1 MHPDIAPCE
10 FPALAWPSV
19 NTAPSGT
26 PRPLLASAGALVPDL
41 LSDLRRL
48 VEVETPSS
56 DLAAV
61 AAGAAVVADVVEER
75 LGARPETIVE
85 QGVTHLLLRLGGPT
99 RVLLLCHQ
107 DTVWPHG
114 TLERIPWSHDDGVLR
129 GPGTFD
135 MLTGLVMAVH
145 ACALL
150 QENGG
155 PRALDGV
162 TLLVTGDEEV
172 GSPHSREL
180 ILQTAAGAA
189 GVLVLEASAD
199 GGALKVARK
208 GAGRYRVELQG
219 VAAHAGLDP
228 ERGVSALLELAAQL
242 PRILELADPEVGT
255 TVTPTTFAGGSTT
268 NTVPA
273 SATLDIDVRAAS
285 AAELERVDAG
295 LHALRAVQPG
305 AQVRTTGGIN
315 RYPME
320 RHHSAALWDR
330 YAASC
335 AALGLP
341 VPDAVAVGGASDGN
355 FTAAAGIPTLDGL
368 GAVGGG
374 AHADHEHALVDQ
386 IAPRTAVLAHLV
398 EQLRAPGPEADR
410 AGRAPGPEAS

>member
-1 MHPDIAPCE
+1 M
-10 FPALAWPSV
+10 
-19 NTAPSGT
+19 NTAPAST
-26 PRPLLASAGALVPDL
+26 PGPLLAAAGKRVPDL

-48 VEVETPSS
+48 VEVESPSS

-61 AAGAAVVADVVEER
+61 AEGARTVADVVEER
-75 LGARPETIVE
+75 LGRRPETIVE
-85 QGVTHLLLRLGGPT
+85 EGVTHLLLHLGGPT

-107 DTVWPHG
+107 DTVWPLG
-114 TLERIPWSHDDGVLR
+114 TLERIPWSHQDGVLR

-150 QENGG
+150 QERSG
-155 PRALDGV
+155 PDALDGV

-172 GSPHSREL
+172 GSTHSREL

-199 GGALKVARK
+199 GGAVKVARK

-219 VAAHAGLDP
+219 VAAHAGLEP

-242 PRILELADPEVGT
+242 PRILELADPEAGT

-273 SATLDIDVRAAS
+273 AATLDIDVRARS

-295 LHALRAVQPG
+295 LHALRATQTG
-305 AQVRTTGGIN
+305 AQVRTAGGIN

-320 RHHSAALWDR
+320 RHHAAGLWRR
-330 YAASC
+330 YADAC
-335 AALGLP
+335 TALGVP
-341 VPDAVAVGGASDGN
+341 VPEAVAVGGASDGN
-355 FTAAAGIPTLDGL
+355 FTAAAGVPTLDGL

-374 AHADHEHALVDQ
+374 AHAEHEHALVDE
-386 IAPRTAVLAHLV
+386 IGPRTAVLAHLI
-398 EQLRAPGPEADR
+398 EQLRDAGPEPAPGST
-410 AGRAPGPEAS
+410 APGREEH

>member
-1 MHPDIAPCE
+1 M
-10 FPALAWPSV
+10 
-19 NTAPSGT
+19 NTAPASAPG
-26 PRPLLASAGALVPDL
+26 PLLAAAGKRVPDL

-48 VEVETPSS
+48 VEVESPSS

-61 AAGAAVVADVVEER
+61 AEGARTVADVVEQR
-75 LGARPETIVE
+75 LGRRPETIVE
-85 QGVTHLLLRLGGPT
+85 EGVTHLLLRLGGPT

-107 DTVWPHG
+107 DTVWPLG
-114 TLERIPWSHDDGVLR
+114 TLERIPWSHQDGVLR

-150 QENGG
+150 QEGSG
-155 PRALDGV
+155 PDALDGV

-172 GSPHSREL
+172 GSTHSREL

-199 GGALKVARK
+199 GGAVKVARK

-219 VAAHAGLDP
+219 VAAHAGLEP

-242 PRILELADPEVGT
+242 PRILELADPEAGT
-255 TVTPTTFAGGSTT
+255 TVTPTTFSGGSTT

-273 SATLDIDVRAAS
+273 AATLDIDVRARS

-295 LHALRAVQPG
+295 LHALRATQQG

-320 RHHSAALWDR
+320 RHHAAGLWQR
-330 YAASC
+330 YADAC
-335 AALGLP
+335 TAVGAP
-341 VPDAVAVGGASDGN
+341 VPEAVAVGGASDGN
-355 FTAAAGIPTLDGL
+355 FTAAAGVPTLDGL

-374 AHADHEHALVDQ
+374 AHAEHEHALVDE
-386 IAPRTAVLAHLV
+386 IAPRTAVLAHLI
-398 EQLRAPGPEADR
+398 EQLRDAGPEPAPGST
-410 AGRAPGPEAS
+410 APGREDH